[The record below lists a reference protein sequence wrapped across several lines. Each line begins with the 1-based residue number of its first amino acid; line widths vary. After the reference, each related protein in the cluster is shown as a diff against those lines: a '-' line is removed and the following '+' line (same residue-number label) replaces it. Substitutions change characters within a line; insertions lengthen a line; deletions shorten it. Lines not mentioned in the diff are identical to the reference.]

1 MVMMRTEESNN
12 YIKFA
17 SALLNLN
24 KQSKLNMA
32 YKKKIETTNEAFSLR
47 HEFCSDTIAHCVRLN
62 ILNQKAYP
70 FDYLQ
75 AKHNLPLTK
84 NSFSKEKIVYS
95 KMLVENCEVVI

>member
-1 MVMMRTEESNN
+1 MRGEESNS

-24 KQSKLNMA
+24 KQSKLNME
-32 YKKKIETTNEAFSLR
+32 YRKKIENTNKEFSQR
-47 HEFCSDTIAHCVRLN
+47 HEFNSDTITHCVRLN

-75 AKHNLPLTK
+75 AKHKLPLTK

-95 KMLVENCEVVI
+95 KMLIENCEMII